1 MYFIVISDFITSN
14 NIPVLCAEL
23 KPVVHHVIGY
33 DCRTAY
39 ESLVEV
45 GNNAK
50 LPIIIVYLY

>member
-1 MYFIVISDFITSN
+1 MYFIVISDFVTSR
-14 NIPVLCAEL
+14 NIPVLYTEL
-23 KPVVHHVIGY
+23 KPVVHHVNGY
-33 DCRTAY
+33 DCRTVY